1 MVLALWMERFPLAQ
15 AATAN
20 EKIVGAVLVTEDE
33 RLLAIDCT
41 KDGVH
46 ALARLLMRHSTQ
58 LKHATI
64 FTSRKPCSFCAKL
77 LVQCGIRKLNYLPI
91 EPENDDKDDL
101 QKVDNL
107 LKFAPVGHSV
117 FVPEVDEKAL
127 YEAKGKQEKASTP
140 ETPMMVNA
148 FQKQLMD
155 HFWNKEWMDAAQ
167 EKLPWPACDAEML
180 KCVEN
185 NFVIIMKWVAEVIV
199 GGRTSQGC
207 EFVRWPSD
215 QENKVLA
222 DNTEKKLFHHLLAM
236 AKILAQRTDDP
247 KTGVGAVIW
256 AKHDAAPEEQTK
268 SEIVAT
274 GWNGFPA
281 KALYGEFPR
290 ASDKE
295 KEVPEAQKKYPFVTH
310 AEQNALLMR
319 NTKDIGKSTLFVT
332 KTPCHECVPLL
343 KLEGVKRIVVG
354 ITEQEAVNVFSRE
367 GGDLNYKAFANEVK
381 KGMFTCYV
389 IGNKEE
395 EKPLAL
401 PGSKTAKKL
410 KLDKGSNE

>member
-1 MVLALWMERFPLAQ
+1 MVLALWMEWSPLAQ

-33 RLLAIDCT
+33 RRLAIDCT
-41 KDGVH
+41 RDGVH
-46 ALARLLMRHSTQ
+46 ALARLLMRHSTE
-58 LKHATI
+58 LRNATI

-247 KTGVGAVIW
+247 RTGVGAVIST
-256 AKHDAAPEEQTK
+256 KHDKEQTK
-268 SEIVAT
+268 SQIVAT

-290 ASDKE
+290 ASDKD
-295 KEVPEAQKKYPFVTH
+295 KEVSEAQKKYPFVIH
-310 AEQNALLMR
+310 AEQSAILMR
-319 NTKDIGKSTLFVT
+319 NTKDISGSTLFLT
-332 KTPCHECVPLL
+332 RTPCHECVPLL
-343 KLEGVKRIVVG
+343 KLAGVKRIVIG
-354 ITEQEAVNVFSRE
+354 MTEQEAVNFFKSE
-367 GGDLNYKAFANEVK
+367 GGNLNYKVFPEEIK
-381 KGMFTCYV
+381 KGTFTCYV
-389 IGNKEE
+389 IEEKIE

-401 PGSKTAKKL
+401 PDSTAAKKL
-410 KLDKGSNE
+410 NLD